1 MKVQKGKRTPASGSV
16 HVNQHP
22 KGILK
27 RGKQKRSIA
36 QRRVRKA
43 TELEANPEV
52 LGEETDAPDERANAL
67 GESKIAVEES
77 Q

>member
-1 MKVQKGKRTPASGSV
+1 MKVPKGKRIPATGSV

-27 RGKQKRSIA
+27 REKQKRSFA

-43 TELEANPEV
+43 NEPEANPEV

-67 GESKIAVEES
+67 GESKIAGEES